1 MPKKSFRSSFTSC
14 YLVPSDLYKPLIKC
28 LNEVQ
33 FRDVERF
40 NDDAI
45 TGKMQSISEGSISG
59 QDVPPVVKVNEPITS
74 KEIDQAKETF
84 NPFLDDDEN
93 EESKKNDEEKVEEED
108 AVLSDS
114 SFSSTTGTSKQ
125 QVDSVSQTPGVETA
139 TMTTQTDPPSPSVKK
154 SEVALQTDAT
164 ASNKDVETQTDGILD
179 LKRCDKCNG
188 LFQGSNKLIQHKK
201 FFHNSADSSKRKKT
215 PVNTSEMDWS
225 TSNKRKSGGMPTMKV
240 KTARA
245 SSNSSKIPKFRGEK
259 RKRKQQSDDPD
270 KKEKLQIQYTEGE
283 DSIEDIEELKK
294 GRKKSDLQKGSG
306 TFDSF
311 FADLKK
317 NVVNSKKAKLTKSAF
332 KKSFPHWM

>member
-33 FRDVERF
+33 FSDVERF

-114 SFSSTTGTSKQ
+114 SFSSTTDTSKQ

-139 TMTTQTDPPSPSVKK
+139 TMTTQTDPPSP
-154 SEVALQTDAT
+154 
-164 ASNKDVETQTDGILD
+164 
-179 LKRCDKCNG
+179 
-188 LFQGSNKLIQHKK
+188 
-201 FFHNSADSSKRKKT
+201 
-215 PVNTSEMDWS
+215 PV
-225 TSNKRKSGGMPTMKV
+225 
-240 KTARA
+240 
-245 SSNSSKIPKFRGEK
+245 
-259 RKRKQQSDDPD
+259 
-270 KKEKLQIQYTEGE
+270 
-283 DSIEDIEELKK
+283 
-294 GRKKSDLQKGSG
+294 
-306 TFDSF
+306 SF
-311 FADLKK
+311 
-317 NVVNSKKAKLTKSAF
+317 
-332 KKSFPHWM
+332 